1 MFRHTLRSLWS
12 HKRRL
17 ISTCVA
23 VILGVAFM
31 AGTLVLSSTVNRV
44 FDDLFGDLGKN
55 VDAVVRGDVLFEAD
69 FGGTQRALL
78 DEDVVQK
85 VEGVDGVKAAVGSI
99 QTETLT
105 LLDSSGDPMGGVGPP
120 TIVGSWD
127 PNESLSS
134 YQIADGRAPE
144 KDGEAVID
152 RGAADKGG
160 FEVGDEI
167 SLVGPKGTET
177 FELVGTSRFGD
188 ADSAG
193 GSIFVATTLAQAQD
207 LAGEPGK
214 VDTISVKADAGVSP
228 DQLVT
233 SLEAADLAPKVDV
246 VTGEQASKENASD
259 VKEGF
264 SFFSTMLL
272 IFAGIA
278 LFVGWFIISN
288 TFNILVAQ
296 RTRELALLRAIG
308 ASKRQVLG
316 SVLLEAAII
325 GVVSSV
331 LGFLAGV
338 LLAIGAF
345 AGLDA
350 AGFGLPQTSL
360 VVTPIIA
367 AYAVLAGLI
376 ITTIAAIFPAVRA
389 TRVPPIAA
397 LRDVS
402 VDNTGRSWVR
412 GIAGLLFLI
421 LGIVL
426 VLPAFGEDPT
436 SSVIPGV
443 GLGLLLLIIAVLV
456 SGPIIATPVARVVG
470 SPLPLI
476 KGITGT
482 LARQNAMRSPRRTAS
497 TASALIIGVA
507 LVSFIT
513 VFASSAQKSVNSAI
527 GNGFKGDYIVLPINQ
542 FSFAGASPQ
551 LGTDLAEIDGVKT
564 VTAIGISLGQ
574 LELPNGQKP
583 NSVISGIDPATFPE
597 VFNVKM
603 ADGSLSDLTDDG
615 IIVDSAV
622 AKDQDLK
629 VGDQIKVVAP
639 GDRSKTLT
647 VEALGD
653 DPALLGSWTVNR
665 TTIDELSAEPSDF
678 QLGLVAEPGTDVA
691 ALRGP
696 IKEVLKDYPTMKVQD
711 REEFTS
717 GIVSSISTLL
727 NVIYALLAVS
737 IIIALI
743 GIANTLSLS
752 IHERTRELGL
762 LRAVGMTRSQL
773 RSSVRW
779 EATIVALM
787 GTVIGIALGLALSF
801 AMVKAL
807 ASQGITDFQVPVSGM
822 IVVVVFGAGLGILAS
837 VRPARKAARL
847 NVLDAIASE

>member
-1 MFRHTLRSLWS
+1 
-12 HKRRL
+12 
-17 ISTCVA
+17 VA

-44 FDDLFGDLGKN
+44 FDDLFGDLGQN
-55 VDAVVRGDVLFEAD
+55 VDAVVRGDVLFESD
-69 FGGTQRALL
+69 FGGAQRALL
-78 DEDVVQK
+78 DEGVVAQVEE
-85 VEGVDGVKAAVGSI
+85 VEGASAAVGSI
-99 QTETLT
+99 QTVTLT
-105 LLDSSGDPMGGVGPP
+105 LLDSKGEPMGGVGPP

-127 PNESLSS
+127 TDESLSS
-134 YQIADGRAPE
+134 YQLDEGRAPE
-144 KDGEAVID
+144 ADGEVVID
-152 RGAADKGG
+152 RAGVETGG
-160 FEVGDEI
+160 FAIGDQI
-167 SLVGPKGTET
+167 SLVGPKGTTEL
-177 FELVGTSRFGD
+177 ELVGTSRFGD

-193 GSIFVATTLAQAQD
+193 GSIFVATTLSQAQE

-214 VDTISVKADAGVSP
+214 VGTISVKAAEGVTP
-228 DQLVT
+228 DELVA
-233 SLEAADLAPKVDV
+233 SLRAADLGPKVDI

-296 RTRELALLRAIG
+296 RTRELALLRALG
-308 ASKRQVLG
+308 ASKGQVMG
-316 SVLLEAAII
+316 SVLIEALII

-331 LGFLAGV
+331 LGFIGGV
-338 LLAIGAF
+338 LLAIAAF

-360 VVTPIIA
+360 VVTPVIALYAMVAGLLITSIA
-367 AYAVLAGLI
+367 AVG
-376 ITTIAAIFPAVRA
+376 PAVRA
-389 TRVPPIAA
+389 TRVPPMAA

-402 VDNTGRSWVR
+402 IDRTGRSWTR
-412 GIAGLLFLI
+412 GIAGVVFLL
-421 LGIVL
+421 LGIAL
-426 VLPAFGEDPT
+426 VLPAFQTDPT

-443 GLGLLLLIIAVLV
+443 GVGLLLLIIAVLV
-456 SGPIIATPVARVVG
+456 SGPVIATPVARVVG
-470 SPLPLI
+470 SPLPRL

-513 VFASSAQKSVNSAI
+513 VFASSAQTSVSSAI
-527 GNGFKGDYIVLPINQ
+527 GNGFTGDYIVLPINQ
-542 FSFAGASPQ
+542 FTFAGASPE
-551 LGTDLAEIDGVKT
+551 LGTQLAEIDGVET
-564 VTAIGISLGQ
+564 VTAVGIGLGQ
-574 LELPNGQKP
+574 LELPNGEKP
-583 NSVISGIDPATFPE
+583 NSVISGIDTETFPK
-597 VFNVKM
+597 VFTTKM
-603 ADGSLSDLTDDG
+603 AQGELSDLTDDG
-615 IIVDSAV
+615 IIVDAAI
-622 AKDQDLK
+622 AKDQDLE
-629 VGDQIKVVAP
+629 VGDEITIVAP
-639 GDRSKTLT
+639 GDRTKEVT

-653 DPALLGSWTVNR
+653 DPALLGSWTVTR
-665 TTIDELSAEPSDF
+665 GTINELSAEPSDY
-678 QLGLVAEPGTDVA
+678 QIGVVASPGTDVA
-691 ALRGP
+691 SLRQP
-696 IKEVLKDYPTMKVQD
+696 IKDVLEDYPTMKVQD
-711 REEFTS
+711 RDEFTS

-737 IIIALI
+737 IVIALI

-752 IHERTRELGL
+752 IHERTKELGL

-807 ASQGITDFQVPVSGM
+807 ASQGITEFAVPVGGM
-822 IVVVVFGAGLGILAS
+822 VTVVIFGAGLGVLAS
-837 VRPARKAARL
+837 VRPARKAAKL
-847 NVLDAIASE
+847 NVLDAIATE